1 MYVTLRD
8 VHVLIGAHTGE
19 HIDRSTLTSAYV
31 KQLVRAPVG
40 VVVIV
45 ARVARWCRVNDHL
58 NTGNTYVYTTTLEA
72 PYACDHVDY
81 TLFALLIFAKK
92 KLLLTSRIASSYSR
106 PSPKFVSLKIR
117 LTSVMAAA

>member
-58 NTGNTYVYTTTLEA
+58 NTENTHTLNST
-72 PYACDHVDY
+72 CTGTCTCIVLRH
-81 TLFALLIFAKK
+81 
-92 KLLLTSRIASSYSR
+92 SR
-106 PSPKFVSLKIR
+106 PHALCFIDFCEKKNTL
-117 LTSVMAAA
+117 